1 MNSVVSNGEEG
12 PVAKQW
18 DQPLTTADMRARA
31 ADWSLAD
38 DSRMLAYLEAFT
50 QSVTARTC
58 EIQKQLESLVY
69 ETQVSSV
76 KVNNVINDFNH
87 LSSLQFVENRV
98 YDEEVKDGTELK
110 DTQGDVQQQQPSG
123 DQEAA
128 LVVRVSEAFR
138 LGVEVLRSSLE
149 VIDLHQEGDSDDSD
163 EEEGGGRERNEPL
176 LRALDPYLARPLP
189 PLIGSDRFLADDRVG
204 LGELLSEDEA
214 DEKSSSHGGEGEEE
228 EESDGSD
235 VDSDLLLAE
244 SKKPAEAI
252 DNKMADYMQ
261 REFGG
266 SRAESNED
274 VFAAADREEL
284 HSRSSSSS
292 ELDSDGDESA
302 AVGRDGVAP
311 KRSTS
316 PRRRTEDGAKGKED
330 TLFGLSSTEDS
341 PEGEKASPFV
351 RKSGLFSGD
360 GKLFDDDSDEGD
372 LFRDVSAAKE
382 EPQRDLFRDVST
394 AKEQPKGDLFG
405 DVSTAD
411 EQPQRDLF
419 RDVPTAKEQP
429 SNASNPPKLTA
440 SGKKIP
446 VGGVSLFGGA
456 ALPLPSERSSTKQ
469 EAQARSASAG
479 DPVRTGELASSM
491 PEGEDEDSLFGS
503 LKKETPPEKQAAVT
517 PANIFG
523 SEKDTTA
530 PKNSHSSGKP
540 TVAAGGLFDGDDDDD
555 DLWASAE
562 ITKAPQQ
569 EPSVPFSQPV
579 VASGAKDLLKE
590 EPPPL
595 PKAEG
600 TSGKAWKKQSL
611 FDDEDE
617 DDLLFSGASGTL
629 KTESKPAKSFLFDAD
644 DEDFFTSGSVN
655 PKAASHEAKPYT
667 IGDSPATESVPTN
680 KSRTGSRGI
689 FLFED
694 EPEKPVSAAPVS
706 EKPPPAPV
714 EPAVSQPISL
724 FTAEEEAVED
734 DEDLFSERTPPTNL
748 ADSQSSHSVQSAS
761 WSVGSKGE
769 AEPTSVVHS
778 GAVPEEE
785 PVLKLRSGS
794 RFLFDQEDELFKS
807 SPDNNVDVDLF
818 APPQPSVT
826 DSSPKKKPAGGVSLF
841 GGSSMFGDEL
851 RSRLER
857 SGMPAAEPAEI
868 PDELG
873 QEEGDPLFSQSSA
886 LQYQSRPAL
895 RDTKVT
901 AVSFDEPADQ
911 NKTLVSATK
920 GRAKVKVKR
929 RLPSRRKLPA
939 DSQDGESGSPPT
951 DPLPS
956 RAPSAEVTQ
965 EEPQLHC
972 APPSDGTVTR
982 ESVERD
988 QPSRLAPLAPPQSGI
1003 MVKSPSTEEEDLF
1016 AVVENSLHRVP
1027 EVCQKPNPAKPAVG
1041 AGLSQA
1047 LFAGSSIFDDDA
1059 EEDLFTH
1066 CAPRSSQQLNSG
1078 NEQTNTHGFS
1088 DAIFEAGQLPG
1099 DSVLHRQTGN
1109 SESSSTTATSTTA
1122 TPSEDTAKEVLPRE
1136 ATKGVSG
1143 SIFDDGE
1150 EDNDIFAPSAKAS
1163 SSARLSRRKQDTL
1176 FDDETDD
1183 IFSSK
1188 VVQPKVSKS
1197 EKKGS
1202 QPSSSSSSAKRCL
1215 PRTTDFKDPLLGDLN
1230 DE

>member
-1 MNSVVSNGEEG
+1 MNSVVANGEEG
-12 PVAKQW
+12 PAAKQW

-76 KVNNVINDFNH
+76 KVSNVINDFNH

-98 YDEEVKDGTELK
+98 YDEEAKDGAELK
-110 DTQGDVQQQQPSG
+110 NTPGDVQQPSG

-163 EEEGGGRERNEPL
+163 EEEAGGRERNEPL

-214 DEKSSSHGGEGEEE
+214 DEKSSSRGGECEEE
-228 EESDGSD
+228 EDSGGSD
-235 VDSDLLLAE
+235 IDSDLLLVE
-244 SKKPAEAI
+244 PRKPAVAI

-266 SRAESNED
+266 SQAESDED
-274 VFAAADREEL
+274 VFATADREEL
-284 HSRSSSSS
+284 HSKSSSS

-302 AVGRDGVAP
+302 DVGRDGVAP

-316 PRRRTEDGAKGKED
+316 PRRRTENGAKGKED
-330 TLFGLSSTEDS
+330 ALFGLSSTEDG

-351 RKSGLFSGD
+351 RKSGLFAGD

-382 EPQRDLFRDVST
+382 QPQEDLFADVSTAKQEPQRDLFRDVST
-394 AKEQPKGDLFG
+394 A
-405 DVSTAD
+405 
-411 EQPQRDLF
+411 
-419 RDVPTAKEQP
+419 EQP
-429 SNASNPPKLTA
+429 SIASNTPKLTA

-456 ALPLPSERSSTKQ
+456 ALPVPSERRSDTKQ
-469 EAQARSASAG
+469 EAQAQSASTG
-479 DPVRTGELASSM
+479 GPVHTDQLASSM
-491 PEGEDEDSLFGS
+491 PEGEDEDPLFGS
-503 LKKETPPEKQAAVT
+503 LKKETPPEKQATGTEAVT

-523 SEKDTTA
+523 REKDTSSA
-530 PKNSHSSGKP
+530 CAVPKNSHSTGKP
-540 TVAAGGLFDGDDDDD
+540 AVAVGGLFDEDGDDDD
-555 DLWASAE
+555 DLWASTE
-562 ITKAPQQ
+562 GTKVPQQ
-569 EPSVPFSQPV
+569 EPSVPFSEPV
-579 VASGAKDLLKE
+579 ATAKDLLKE
-590 EPPPL
+590 EPPPV
-595 PKAEG
+595 PKAES
-600 TSGKAWKKQSL
+600 TSGKAWKKHSL

-617 DDLLFSGASGTL
+617 DDFLFSAVSGTL
-629 KTESKPAKSFLFDAD
+629 KTESKPAKSFLFSVD

-655 PKAASHEAKPYT
+655 PSLDKAASHEAKPYCT
-667 IGDSPATESVPTN
+667 GGSPATKRASTN
-680 KSRTGSRGI
+680 KSRTASRGV

-694 EPEKPVSAAPVS
+694 EDEPGKPIPAASVSQTPPLAA
-706 EKPPPAPV
+706 V

-734 DEDLFSERTPPTNL
+734 DEDLFSERTPPTHL

-769 AEPTSVVHS
+769 SEPASVVHV
-778 GAVPEEE
+778 GAVPEGE
-785 PVLKLRSGS
+785 PAVKLRSGS

-807 SPDNNVDVDLF
+807 SPDINVDVDLF
-818 APPQPSVT
+818 APPKPSVA
-826 DSSPKKKPAGGVSLF
+826 DSSPKKKPVGGVSLF
-841 GGSSMFGDEL
+841 GGSSLFGDEL

-857 SGMPAAEPAEI
+857 TDMPAAESAKI
-868 PDELG
+868 PSELG
-873 QEEGDPLFSQSSA
+873 QEEDDHLFSQSSA
-886 LQYQSRPAL
+886 LSLSRPAL

-901 AVSFDEPADQ
+901 PASFDEPADQ

-920 GRAKVKVKR
+920 GRVKVKVKR
-929 RLPSRRKLPA
+929 RLPSRKKLQA
-939 DSQDGESGSPPT
+939 DAQDGESGSPRT
-951 DPLPS
+951 DPLPPH
-956 RAPSAEVTQ
+956 APSAVVTHQ
-965 EEPQLHC
+965 EPGPQLHYV
-972 APPSDGTVTR
+972 DDTVTTK

-988 QPSRLAPLAPPQSGI
+988 QQSRSAPLPLPPQSGI

-1016 AVVENSLHRVP
+1016 AVVENQVP
-1027 EVCQKPNPAKPAVG
+1027 EVCQKPNPAR
-1041 AGLSQA
+1041 LSQA
-1047 LFAGSSIFDDDA
+1047 LFAGSVFDDYA
-1059 EEDLFTH
+1059 EEVLFTN
-1066 CAPRSSQQLNSG
+1066 CGSRSALQLDSG
-1078 NEQTNTHGFS
+1078 NEQTSTHGFS
-1088 DAIFEAGQLPG
+1088 DAIFEAGQLP
-1099 DSVLHRQTGN
+1099 DDNVLLRQTGN
-1109 SESSSTTATSTTA
+1109 SESSSTTAT
-1122 TPSEDTAKEVLPRE
+1122 PSEGTVKEVLPQEVPKR
-1136 ATKGVSG
+1136 VSG

-1150 EDNDIFAPSAKAS
+1150 EDSDIFAPSAKAS
-1163 SSARLSRRKQDTL
+1163 SSARSSRRKQDTL

-1188 VVQPKVSKS
+1188 LVQPKVSKS

-1202 QPSSSSSSAKRCL
+1202 QPSSSAKRCL

>member
-1 MNSVVSNGEEG
+1 MNSVVANGEEG
-12 PVAKQW
+12 PAAKQW

-76 KVNNVINDFNH
+76 KVSNVINDFNH

-98 YDEEVKDGTELK
+98 YDEEAKDGAELK
-110 DTQGDVQQQQPSG
+110 NTPGDVQQPSG

-163 EEEGGGRERNEPL
+163 EEEAGGRERNEPL

-214 DEKSSSHGGEGEEE
+214 DEKSSSRGGECEEE
-228 EESDGSD
+228 EDSGGSD
-235 VDSDLLLAE
+235 IDSDLLLVE
-244 SKKPAEAI
+244 PRKPAVAI

-266 SRAESNED
+266 SQAESDED
-274 VFAAADREEL
+274 VFATADREEL
-284 HSRSSSSS
+284 HSKSSSS

-302 AVGRDGVAP
+302 DVGRDGVAP

-316 PRRRTEDGAKGKED
+316 PRRRTENGAKGKED
-330 TLFGLSSTEDS
+330 ALFGLSSTEDG

-351 RKSGLFSGD
+351 RKSGLFAGD

-382 EPQRDLFRDVST
+382 QPQEDLFADVSTAKQEPQRDLFRDVST
-394 AKEQPKGDLFG
+394 A
-405 DVSTAD
+405 
-411 EQPQRDLF
+411 
-419 RDVPTAKEQP
+419 EQP
-429 SNASNPPKLTA
+429 SIASNTPKLTA

-456 ALPLPSERSSTKQ
+456 ALPVPSERRSDTKQ
-469 EAQARSASAG
+469 EAQAQSASTG
-479 DPVRTGELASSM
+479 GPVHTDQLASSM
-491 PEGEDEDSLFGS
+491 PEGEDEDPLFGS
-503 LKKETPPEKQAAVT
+503 LKKETPPEKQATGTEAVT

-523 SEKDTTA
+523 REKDTSSA
-530 PKNSHSSGKP
+530 CAVPKNSHSTGKP
-540 TVAAGGLFDGDDDDD
+540 AVAVGGLFDEDGDDDD
-555 DLWASAE
+555 DLWASTE
-562 ITKAPQQ
+562 GTKVPQQ
-569 EPSVPFSQPV
+569 EPSVPFSEPV
-579 VASGAKDLLKE
+579 ATAKDLLKE
-590 EPPPL
+590 EPPPV
-595 PKAEG
+595 PKAES
-600 TSGKAWKKQSL
+600 TSGKAWKKHSL

-617 DDLLFSGASGTL
+617 DDFLFSAVSGTL
-629 KTESKPAKSFLFDAD
+629 KTESKPAKSFLFSVD

-655 PKAASHEAKPYT
+655 PSLDKAASHEAKPYCT
-667 IGDSPATESVPTN
+667 GGSPATKRASTN
-680 KSRTGSRGI
+680 KSRTASRGV

-694 EPEKPVSAAPVS
+694 EDEPGKPIPAASVSQTPPLAA
-706 EKPPPAPV
+706 V

-734 DEDLFSERTPPTNL
+734 DEDLFSERTPPTHL

-769 AEPTSVVHS
+769 SEPASVVHV
-778 GAVPEEE
+778 GAVPEGE
-785 PVLKLRSGS
+785 PAVKLRSGS

-807 SPDNNVDVDLF
+807 SPDINVDVDLF
-818 APPQPSVT
+818 APPKPSVA
-826 DSSPKKKPAGGVSLF
+826 DSSPKKKPVGGVSLF
-841 GGSSMFGDEL
+841 GGSSLFGDEL

-857 SGMPAAEPAEI
+857 TDMPAAESAKI
-868 PDELG
+868 PSELG
-873 QEEGDPLFSQSSA
+873 QEEDDHLFSQSSA
-886 LQYQSRPAL
+886 LSLSRPAL

-901 AVSFDEPADQ
+901 PASFDEPADQ

-920 GRAKVKVKR
+920 GRVKVKVKR
-929 RLPSRRKLPA
+929 RLPSRKKLQA
-939 DSQDGESGSPPT
+939 DAQDGESGSPRT
-951 DPLPS
+951 DPLPPH
-956 RAPSAEVTQ
+956 APSAVVTHQ
-965 EEPQLHC
+965 EPGPQLHYV
-972 APPSDGTVTR
+972 DDTVTTK

-988 QPSRLAPLAPPQSGI
+988 QQSRSAPLPLPPQSGI

-1016 AVVENSLHRVP
+1016 AVVENQVP
-1027 EVCQKPNPAKPAVG
+1027 EVCQKPNPAR
-1041 AGLSQA
+1041 LSQ
-1047 LFAGSSIFDDDA
+1047 G
-1059 EEDLFTH
+1059 T
-1066 CAPRSSQQLNSG
+1066 
-1078 NEQTNTHGFS
+1078 
-1088 DAIFEAGQLPG
+1088 
-1099 DSVLHRQTGN
+1099 V
-1109 SESSSTTATSTTA
+1109 
-1122 TPSEDTAKEVLPRE
+1122 KEVLPQEVPKR
-1136 ATKGVSG
+1136 VSG

-1150 EDNDIFAPSAKAS
+1150 EDSDIFAPSAKAS
-1163 SSARLSRRKQDTL
+1163 SSARSSRRKQDTL

-1188 VVQPKVSKS
+1188 LVQPKVSKS

-1202 QPSSSSSSAKRCL
+1202 QPSSSAKRCL